1 MRTPHFKTLSHNIV
15 KKIDLVKEISHMA
28 LTGEHQHPDIK
39 IFVSAHKPAVFPE
52 GNSILPCTGWSGPC
66 RKAVRQHAA

>member
-39 IFVSAHKPAVFPE
+39 IFVSAHKPAGF
-52 GNSILPCTGWSGPC
+52 S
-66 RKAVRQHAA
+66 